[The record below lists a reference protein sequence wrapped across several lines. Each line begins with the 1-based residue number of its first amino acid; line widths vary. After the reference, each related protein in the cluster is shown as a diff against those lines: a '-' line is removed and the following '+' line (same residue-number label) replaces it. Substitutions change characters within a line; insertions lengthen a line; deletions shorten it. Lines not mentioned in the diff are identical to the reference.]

1 MQPPPRKSSRARG
14 LSGGERK
21 ITGNYAKFLKTL
33 HAEQVAKLQA
43 KNQYECDLLE
53 DVRSFVLK
61 RSAIERS
68 YAEALLKI
76 SSVYLN
82 KKIPN
87 VPDIKGDG
95 GDEKWNMWSVWR
107 TVLEENERLSRA
119 RLAAVEVFQQQ
130 VADDAKVLR
139 QHKISNS
146 KRCLDQLAIVQK
158 ELQLCVQ
165 ELDKYKK
172 IYFDEEHC
180 AHDVRDRAKDIEE
193 KLKKKKGSFFQSITS
208 LQKNSAKI
216 SSKRD
221 ASDQKSAGARNDY
234 LLSLAATNA
243 HQNRYFV
250 VDLQNA
256 ITTMEAGVYDRVAE
270 YLTLIGR
277 TELLTCHAMQTSFG
291 RIKDQAMQLTR
302 DYNIQCLYLLSPSL
316 KQHIQYQFEPCDED
330 PIATVT
336 PLESG
341 GPSSGDTA
349 GLAKEARRWAT
360 RIGRETATLREGIR
374 KLNALQAL
382 RDSGQK
388 TDPNDP
394 NGPDLDTKI
403 DDLRQSLRRSETAKM
418 KAEARIECLRNG
430 GVNVDEWLQD
440 VESLGVL
447 EIPRSASSLS
457 VRTDATGEPVS
468 SDSFYDSDYNDAG
481 SEVTAVERGAGA
493 SKKESYD
500 DEDEDEGPKRGK
512 GSQKKKTKTG
522 VSIEQEME
530 GKILEDEDEDEEEV
544 TEQVASV
551 VEMTSAATAGWDVDP
566 TQVDWGEDD
575 NAGSAPTTAA
585 SITTAEEEFR
595 IQGMEAPQGRS
606 PGTTYKCI
614 ALYSYTAQNPDELS
628 IVEGEALEVIIGG
641 GGGDEDDEEGGGMG
655 GEGDGWVK
663 ARNYQGEEG
672 LVPQN
677 YLEAALDDGGVG
689 SGGGDSGGAGSSG
702 GGSAGAR
709 GGFHTQ
715 FSFSSV
721 DYHVEDSAGAAVTQ
735 KAEGSP
741 KPMVPLQEE
750 EPETPKIVEEVH
762 TRRFQPPANI
772 CINGVGGDAPNYCI
786 ALYDYEATCPEEL
799 TFPEGCILRIIRKS
813 GTAAT
818 EDGEEVD
825 DGWWEGEA
833 PDGSRGLFPSLVVEP
848 CRPNGEPLTPQGDES
863 PPGSAPPVFTPP
875 DVPTYLLPPQ
885 HVFVTQPTPDVEE
898 MPITEEKPP
907 DENGKEEDAG
917 PPPSQPPPSTGF
929 SMELAKGKQHHYK
942 KQFGD
947 QGQGESEKGGEPP
960 VPSVS
965 IEAEDGTKLEDGF
978 EDDFVGDD
986 GKADEDADGGL
997 GVAQIVITA
1006 ATPMMEEAETPFP
1019 GTEGDVGDKEEHQE
1033 EEAKRDGSS
1042 EEEERLQDEGT
1053 ESDRSQ
1059 VVTAVEKSQEPE
1071 SESGMS
1077 TSAIDETA
1085 SDGSKGTI
1093 EEMPVGDPVGDVK
1106 MDFDGGRQE
1115 EFVEL
1120 SDELEPTQ
1128 LERLRGLKESDA

>member
-43 KNQYECDLLE
+43 KNQYECELLE
-53 DVRSFVLK
+53 DIRTFVVK

-95 GDEKWNMWSVWR
+95 GEEKWNMWSVWR

-146 KRCLDQLAIVQK
+146 KKCLDQLAIVQK

-165 ELDKYKK
+165 ELDKNKK
-172 IYFDEEHC
+172 VYFDEEHC

-221 ASDQKSAGARNDY
+221 ASDQKSTGARNDY

-256 ITTMEAGVYDRVAE
+256 ITTMEAGVYERVAE

-277 TELLTCHAMQTSFG
+277 TELLTCHAMQTSYG

-302 DYNIQCLYLLSPSL
+302 DYNIQCLYLFSPSL
-316 KQHIQYQFEPCDED
+316 KQHIQYQFEPCDDD
-330 PIATVT
+330 PVSTVT
-336 PLESG
+336 PLETG
-341 GPSSGDTA
+341 GSSSGDTA

-360 RIGRETATLREGIR
+360 RIGRETTTLREGIR

-418 KAEARIECLRNG
+418 KAEARIECLRAG

-493 SKKESYD
+493 AKKDSYD
-500 DEDEDEGPKRGK
+500 DEDEDEGPRRGK

-522 VSIEQEME
+522 VSMDQEME
-530 GKILEDEDEDEEEV
+530 GKIVEDEDEDEEEV
-544 TEQVASV
+544 TEQAASV
-551 VEMTSAATAGWDVDP
+551 VDMAAAATAGWDVDP
-566 TQVDWGEDD
+566 TQVDWGPEGE
-575 NAGSAPTTAA
+575 AAA
-585 SITTAEEEFR
+585 SASALAATAAEEEFR
-595 IQGMEAPQGRS
+595 MQGMEAPQGRS

-641 GGGDEDDEEGGGMG
+641 GGGDDDDEEGGGMG

-709 GGFHTQ
+709 AGFHTQ

-721 DYHVEDSAGAAVTQ
+721 DYHVEDSTAAQ
-735 KAEGSP
+735 KSEGSP
-741 KPMVPLQEE
+741 QPMVPLQEE
-750 EPETPKIVEEVH
+750 EVEPPKVVEEEVH

-813 GTAAT
+813 GTAAE

-833 PDGSRGLFPSLVVEP
+833 PDGRKGLFPSLVVEP
-848 CRPNGEPLTPQGDES
+848 CRPNGEPLTPQGEES

-907 DENGKEEDAG
+907 DENGKEEE
-917 PPPSQPPPSTGF
+917 P
-929 SMELAKGKQHHYK
+929 
-942 KQFGD
+942 
-947 QGQGESEKGGEPP
+947 EPP

-965 IEAEDGTKLEDGF
+965 IVAEDGTKMEAGF
-978 EDDFVGDD
+978 EDDFTSEVEGTP
-986 GKADEDADGGL
+986 GHTAVDADGGL

-1019 GTEGDVGDKEEHQE
+1019 GTEGDVDRGDQQE
-1033 EEAKRDGSS
+1033 DETKRDGSS
-1042 EEEERLQDEGT
+1042 EEEERLHDEGT

-1059 VVTAVEKSQEPE
+1059 VVTTVEKSQEPE

-1106 MDFDGGRQE
+1106 MDFDAGRQE